1 MWLQR
6 TWMNTKGGVL
16 RWKQWIS
23 SLWKEYRFL
32 TSHTW
37 QNIHL
42 FQSFLWCW
50 VGRSPVMSAKVSSV
64 THNMWFLRQKSSSW
78 VSCVLEPVD
87 FSLDFLKCWPPIRP
101 LHWSCASAKATVNFL
116 SVGDFILSGSETS
129 VIEKYIEGFF
139 HSSAFPDE
147 ISVYW
152 EERKKLLDMH
162 ISDLRI
168 SPLNSASLSFLN
180 SY

>member
-1 MWLQR
+1 
-6 TWMNTKGGVL
+6 MNTKGGVL

-32 TSHTW
+32 TCHTW

-50 VGRSPVMSAKVSSV
+50 VISSPVMSAKVSSV

-78 VSCVLEPVD
+78 VSRVLEPVD
-87 FSLDFLKCWPPIRP
+87 FSLDFLKCWPPTRP

-116 SVGDFILSGSETS
+116 SVGDFVLSGSETS
-129 VIEKYIEGFF
+129 VIEKYIEGAFAGFF

-152 EERKKLLDMH
+152 EERKKLLDIY

-168 SPLNSASLSFLN
+168 SPPQLCLSLSFLN